1 MDLKYFVGDKE
12 EDDLTMYMILK
23 EVEFKSGTVRR
34 NMYKNLKANPGG
46 SMLYGLTWKSYL
58 SKDK

>member
-34 NMYKNLKANPGG
+34 NMYKNSWRFYVIRFNLEIIFIQR
-46 SMLYGLTWKSYL
+46 
-58 SKDK
+58 